1 MRLGILNCFKAED
14 ESGLG
19 ESEVIRFGRLLDQAA
34 DTLAYQLYRVTEGQL
49 PAVPEECDAYLITGS
64 PQGVYDDEPWIKP
77 LEAFINRCY
86 EAQQKLVGICFGH
99 QMLAHALGGRTE
111 KSDKGWG
118 IGLRQFE
125 ILEQRPWM
133 NPPLEKG
140 ALYFAHQDQVMQL
153 PPNAQL
159 LAGDSFC
166 PNTMFTMGNQ
176 VLGVQGHPEFTRSY
190 MGAIVELLRPYMD
203 ETTTQEG
210 LASLE
215 QGAADNKVMAQWIVN
230 FLQAD

>member
-1 MRLGILNCFKAED
+1 MRLGILNACSPADEAE
-14 ESGLG
+14 
-19 ESEVIRFGRLLDQAA
+19 FGTEEFTTFQAFFA
-34 DTLAYQLYRVTEGQL
+34 LAEHNFVLTEYRITEGHF
-49 PAVPEECDAYLITGS
+49 PATPHECDGYLITGS
-64 PQGVYDDEPWIKP
+64 PKGVYDDEPWIKP